1 MRIGFTKMQGLGN
14 DYIVFDCQKS
24 ELPEPSRLA
33 VQMTR
38 RRFSVGA
45 DGVILVCRSE
55 AADVKMR
62 IFNADGS
69 EAGMC
74 GNGIRCVGKFVYDR
88 GIIKAKKLSV
98 ETLSGIRQ
106 LELFVGNDGRVN
118 SVRVDMGEADFSPA
132 GVPVLSA
139 GPVINQFLTVLGQTY
154 NVTCLS
160 VGNPHAVVILPGD
173 PDKIDIERVG
183 PALERHEL
191 FPERTNV
198 EFIRVSDRK
207 NIEMRV
213 WERGSG
219 ETLACGTGACAA
231 VAASARLGLCD
242 FNTPVTVKLPGGELV
257 VVCESDYHITMEG
270 PAATVYEGGI

>member
-1 MRIGFTKMQGLGN
+1 
-14 DYIVFDCQKS
+14 
-24 ELPEPSRLA
+24 
-33 VQMTR
+33 
-38 RRFSVGA
+38 
-45 DGVILVCRSE
+45 
-55 AADVKMR
+55 
-62 IFNADGS
+62 
-69 EAGMC
+69 
-74 GNGIRCVGKFVYDR
+74 
-88 GIIKAKKLSV
+88 
-98 ETLSGIRQ
+98 
-106 LELFVGNDGRVN
+106 
-118 SVRVDMGEADFSPA
+118 
-132 GVPVLSA
+132 
-139 GPVINQFLTVLGQTY
+139 
-154 NVTCLS
+154 
-160 VGNPHAVVILPGD
+160 VVILPGD